1 MGKAKAVA
9 VEGTTIVAETAM
21 VVVFKVNRVL
31 TESEYAE
38 LEKRVRAENK
48 ASGVKVVLAPF
59 SVDVA
64 ITEVPVAATAAPVEA
79 ESVGVTDASAAEE
92 K

>member
-1 MGKAKAVA
+1 MGKAKTTP
-9 VEGTTIVAETAM
+9 VEGTTIAAETAM

-64 ITEVPVAATAAPVEA
+64 VTEVPVAATAAPVE
-79 ESVGVTDASAAEE
+79 EETVGATDAPAAEE

>member
-9 VEGTTIVAETAM
+9 VEGTTIVAETAT

-31 TESEYAE
+31 TEAEYAE

-48 ASGVKVVLAPF
+48 ASGVSIVLAPF

-64 ITEVPVAATAAPVEA
+64 ITEVPVAAAAAPVEEA
-79 ESVGVTDASAAEE
+79 SAGATDASAAEE

>member
-1 MGKAKAVA
+1 MGKAKTTP
-9 VEGTTIVAETAM
+9 VEGTTIAAETAM

-48 ASGVKVVLAPF
+48 ASGVSIVLAPF
-59 SVDVA
+59 SVDVTTA
-64 ITEVPVAATAAPVEA
+64 EVPVVATAAPVEEETVDA
-79 ESVGVTDASAAEE
+79 TGVAAPEE